1 MSHRA
6 ADSRRHDPLR
16 PTSSCHV
23 VDGCI
28 FLIITSLGNICQNIC
43 HKCTQDVKIYLPGVY
58 EKTSLNFNSMDL
70 SKSISHKCTQEH
82 LPAVFIDTTYET
94 AAAIINSTTVTYLA
108 KHKSEVY
115 TGCTDTLTNNSQY
128 ILNKFYLYSAT
139 PVNNITHKCTQAVN

>member
-16 PTSSCHV
+16 PTSSCHI

-43 HKCTQDVKIYLPGVY
+43 HKCTQDVKIHLPGVY

-94 AAAIINSTTVTYLA
+94 AAAIINSTIVTYLA
-108 KHKSEVY
+108 KHS
-115 TGCTDTLTNNSQY
+115 L
-128 ILNKFYLYSAT
+128 
-139 PVNNITHKCTQAVN
+139 KCTQAVQIHLPIIRSTSCTSFTFTQLHL

>member
-1 MSHRA
+1 MSHRV

-28 FLIITSLGNICQNIC
+28 FLIITSLGNICQNNENIC
-43 HKCTQDVKIYLPGVY
+43 HKCTQEVKIHLPGVY

-70 SKSISHKCTQEH
+70 SKSIGHKCTQKH

-94 AAAIINSTTVTYLA
+94 VAAIINSTIVTYLA
-108 KHKSEVY
+108 K
-115 TGCTDTLTNNSQY
+115 
-128 ILNKFYLYSAT
+128 YSL
-139 PVNNITHKCTQAVN
+139 KCTQAVQIHLPTIRSTS